1 MDWENSAKGWGIA
14 LIVITALILWYVQKT
29 AGKLQFFT
37 FLSLAIILGVC
48 MVLPVVGII
57 FAVPIFVLVWMANSK
72 IILALLKSYEGATL
86 G

>member
-14 LIVITALILWYVQKT
+14 LIVITALILWYVQRQ

-48 MVLPVVGII
+48 IVLPVVGII

-72 IILALLKSYEGATL
+72 TILALLKSYEGATL